1 MDRHELSRPALLA
14 HPMRGWI
21 AGCITG
27 GAMLAAAWPS
37 AGLAHG
43 FVGQRFFPATIA
55 TDDPFVADELS
66 LPTVSSVR
74 MNGTDDSPASRQTTV
89 SGEFS
94 KRITD
99 DFGLSL
105 GLARQRT
112 SFGRTQPAI
121 TGNQN
126 AELGLKSVLHKD
138 PAAETL
144 VSAGLTWEIGG
155 SGTRSVAERSSTYTP
170 SVFFGKG
177 FGNLPAGYEM
187 LRPLAVTG
195 SVGVAIPGH
204 ASTTT
209 TSVDQDTGV
218 VASQVDRNPH
228 VLQAGLSLQYSLP
241 YLQSFVKDTGLVA
254 PWSRMIPIVEIAAAK
269 PLDRIQDRGWTGT
282 VNPGVLWVGRAMQLG
297 VEAVVPMNHASGR
310 GLGVQ
315 AQVHFFLDDLFP
327 TTLGR
332 PLFGGN
338 R

>member
-1 MDRHELSRPALLA
+1 MNKHALSRPALLA
-14 HPMRGWI
+14 HPVRCCI
-21 AGCITG
+21 ARCITG
-27 GAMLAAAWPS
+27 SAMLAAALPS
-37 AGLAHG
+37 AALAHG

-74 MNGTDDSPASRQTTV
+74 MNGAEDSPASRQTTV

-121 TGNQN
+121 TGNEN
-126 AELGLKSVLHKD
+126 AELGLKYVLHKD

-144 VSAGLTWEIGG
+144 VSAGLNWEIGG
-155 SGTRSVAERSSTYTP
+155 SGSRSVAERFSTYTP

-187 LRPLAVTG
+187 LRPIAVTG

-209 TSVDQDTGV
+209 TSVDPDTGA

-241 YLQSFVKDTGLVA
+241 YLQSFVKDVGLGA
-254 PWSRMIPIVEIAAAK
+254 LWGRMIPIVEIAAER
-269 PLDRIQDRGWTGT
+269 PLDRVQDRGWTGT
-282 VNPGVLWVGRAMQLG
+282 VNPGVLWVGRTMQLG
-297 VEAVVPMNHASGR
+297 LEAVVPMNHASGR
-310 GLGVQ
+310 GVGVQ